1 MGRLTGPIPS
11 PLNGSIRKLPTL
23 TAALGSLA
31 LFLCHAASVSAG
43 SSVTVDAK
51 YHPTFGHPSMTLVTA
66 DNNNVLVS
74 LDCDVSQ
81 LACAPTTPPAP
92 PNESGVQVFDSDFN
106 NPCGGQT
113 IIGFPPPGGQAITS
127 VDGIQFLPAPN
138 GVSVAAAVEQQGA
151 EFFNLSDVSTCAI
164 DGKNNAVNVPQRP
177 VLSPMSC
184 ASQGSCYP
192 GSFRIAVTPN
202 GAPGYAFVA
211 NEYGLKHLPP
221 PKVNF
226 GLGGTVGVIR
236 VQRNSGGG
244 FSPGTGSIEQNKN
257 IYIPGADTIPG
268 VTVSHDGQRL
278 YVANENAR
286 QSEIN
291 PKTGNPYWDPTNV
304 ANTPNGGIQVS
315 QNCQPGGLDK
325 NGKPIEGQNN
335 GLLSIIDVGKATR
348 GRGQDSILVS
358 IASGCSP
365 VRVVETADG
374 KYIWVATRGL
384 NLNLPGTQPGPG
396 PGTSG
401 YQVLAFDVSKLLSKS
416 LNDVND
422 ALVGFGDTGGTAPVG
437 LALFNNDQMLA
448 VANSNRFF
456 SKLPQP
462 AGDTNVAIL
471 DVSNPRTPTV
481 ITTIPPTPTSA
492 DMFPRDVTLGP
503 TNVGDCLA
511 DTGCFT
517 LYVPNFDANMLEV
530 IKAQVN

>member
-1 MGRLTGPIPS
+1 MSKVL
-11 PLNGSIRKLPTL
+11 KL
-23 TAALGSLA
+23 TAPFFLLA
-31 LFLCHAASVSAG
+31 IFLCCAGKVSAG

-51 YHPTFGHPSMTLVTA
+51 SHSTFGHPSMALVTA
-66 DNNNVLVS
+66 DDKYVLVS
-74 LDCDVSQ
+74 LDCDVSKQ
-81 LACAPTTPPAP
+81 LECAPTTPPAL

-106 NPCGGQT
+106 NPCGGQN
-113 IIGFPPPGGQAITS
+113 IIGFPPPGGQAVTS
-127 VDGIQFLPAPN
+127 VDGIEFLPAPN

-151 EFFNLSDVSTCAI
+151 EFFNLSDVKTCAI
-164 DGKNNAVNVPQRP
+164 DGNRNVINVQQRP
-177 VLSPMSC
+177 VQPPMSC
-184 ASQGSCYP
+184 SAQGGGGCYP

-211 NEYGLKHLPP
+211 NEYGIKHLPP

-226 GLGGTVGVIR
+226 GLGGTVGVVR

-291 PKTGNPYWDPTNV
+291 KKTGNPYWDPTNV
-304 ANTPNGGIQVS
+304 ANTPNGGIQAS
-315 QNCQPGGLDK
+315 QNCQPGGLDQ

-335 GLLSIIDVGKATR
+335 GLLTIIDVGKATR
-348 GRGQDSILVS
+348 GGGQGSILVS

-422 ALVGFGDTGGTAPVG
+422 ALVGFGDSGGTAPVG

-511 DTGCFT
+511 DLGCFT

>member
-1 MGRLTGPIPS
+1 M
-11 PLNGSIRKLPTL
+11 
-23 TAALGSLA
+23 A
-31 LFLCHAASVSAG
+31 
-43 SSVTVDAK
+43 
-51 YHPTFGHPSMTLVTA
+51 LVTA
-66 DNNNVLVS
+66 DNQYVLVS
-74 LDCDVSQ
+74 LDCDVPKGQ
-81 LACAPTTPPAP
+81 LECATTAPPAP
-92 PNESGVQVFDSDFN
+92 ANESGVQVFDSDFH
-106 NPCGGQT
+106 NPCGGAN
-113 IIGFPPPGGQAITS
+113 IIGFPPPGGQAVTS

-151 EFFNLSDVSTCAI
+151 EFFNLSDVKTCAI
-164 DGKNNAVNVPQRP
+164 DGNRNIINVQQRP

-184 ASQGSCYP
+184 SAQGGTCYP

-211 NEYGLKHLPP
+211 NEYGLKHLSP

-244 FSPGTGSIEQNKN
+244 FSPGTGSIDRNKN

-268 VTVSHDGQRL
+268 VTVSHDGQHL

-291 PKTGNPYWDPTNV
+291 KKTGNPYWDPTNV
-304 ANTPNGGIQVS
+304 ANTSNGGILAS
-315 QNCQPGGLDK
+315 QNCQPGGLDN
-325 NGKPIEGQNN
+325 NGNLIEGQNN
-335 GLLSIIDVGKATR
+335 GLLTIIDVGKATR
-348 GRGQDSILVS
+348 GDGQGSILVS
-358 IASGCSP
+358 IAAGCSP
-365 VRVVETADG
+365 VRVVETANG

-401 YQVLAFDVSKLLSKS
+401 YQVLVFDVSKLLSKS
-416 LNDVND
+416 LNEVND
-422 ALVGFGDTGGTAPVG
+422 ALVGFGDSGGTAPVG
-437 LALFNNDQMLA
+437 LALFDNDRMLA

-471 DVSNPRTPTV
+471 DVTKPQSPTV
-481 ITTIPPTPTSA
+481 IATIPPTPTSA

-511 DTGCFT
+511 DSGCFN
-517 LYVPNFDANMLEV
+517 LYVPNYDANMLEV
-530 IKAQVN
+530 ITAQVN